1 MYIQNHDNEEESER
15 THMEHLSVLFPLILQ
30 NWHSLQLS
38 NKTFKFTFMHL
49 IIASLYVT
57 QSEKV
62 EIIENPI
69 KIYF

>member
-15 THMEHLSVLFPLILQ
+15 THMEHLSVPFPLILQ

-38 NKTFKFTFMHL
+38 NKTFKFTFMHF

-57 QSEKV
+57 QFEKV
-62 EIIENPI
+62 TIIENPI